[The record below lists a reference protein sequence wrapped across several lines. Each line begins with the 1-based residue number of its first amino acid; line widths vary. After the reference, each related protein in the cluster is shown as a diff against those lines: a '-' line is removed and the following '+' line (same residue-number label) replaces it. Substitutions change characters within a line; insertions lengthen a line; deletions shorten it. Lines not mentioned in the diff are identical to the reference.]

1 MIFFF
6 DLNFFKLLSLKF
18 IRRSIYFEMRNDSVI
33 VWRGVYIIEIGFCLM
48 FYFIIE
54 KLIIIIFNFIG
65 K

>member
-33 VWRGVYIIEIGFCLM
+33 VWRGVYIIKIGFCLM